1 MSMSTRC
8 RPSASCSTISRGI
21 AITGH
26 TCSTR
31 MTIRSATRCGRCMN
45 ARCGASAQCRRWSSG
60 TTISRSSRSWRGLR
74 IARAPPSRRRRT
86 RRIVSHLKK
95 LESLLYRLITAP
107 SGVAEG
113 LAAERALDA
122 GGLDDI
128 VLGDERLSAEARVDI
143 YANMYFYRLLDA
155 LKEDFPATLAV
166 LGDDN
171 FHNLVTGYLL
181 EYPPTEPSLYYCG
194 RYLPTWLRDHP
205 LREGAPFI
213 ADLAA
218 VERAVVE
225 VFHGSDAAALDPDSM
240 RAIAPADWPALK
252 LGIHPSAKLLALDW
266 RVSDLLRAV
275 EEDRPWIPAPRAAA
289 KVLVWRRDARVFHRD
304 LETAEADALDAA
316 LRGATFA
323 EICERVAANAGIHDP
338 VAAMNKM
345 LARWLSDGLLTRG

>member
-1 MSMSTRC
+1 M
-8 RPSASCSTISRGI
+8 
-21 AITGH
+21 
-26 TCSTR
+26 
-31 MTIRSATRCGRCMN
+31 
-45 ARCGASAQCRRWSSG
+45 
-60 TTISRSSRSWRGLR
+60 
-74 IARAPPSRRRRT
+74 
-86 RRIVSHLKK
+86 SHLKK

-113 LAAERALDA
+113 LAAERELGA

-166 LGDDN
+166 LGPDN

-194 RYLPTWLRDHP
+194 QHLAAYLRDHP

-225 VFHGSDAAALDPDSM
+225 VFHGPDAAALETDSL
-240 RAIAPADWPALK
+240 RAIAPADWPAIRFGLQ
-252 LGIHPSAKLLALDW
+252 PSAQMLALDW
-266 RVSDLLRAV
+266 RVSELLRAV
-275 EEDRPWIPAPRAAA
+275 EERRESSPANRGSHRI
-289 KVLVWRRDARVFHRD
+289 LVWRRDARVLYRELD
-304 LETAEADALDAA
+304 QAETEALEAVS
-316 LRGATFA
+316 RGAIFA
-323 EICERVAANAGIHDP
+323 EICEVVAAEGGEQDP
-338 VAAMNKM
+338 VAAMNRM
-345 LARWLSDGLLTRG
+345 LARWLADGLLVRG

>member
-194 RYLPTWLRDHP
+194 QHLAAYLRDHP
-205 LREGAPFI
+205 MREGAPFV

-218 VERAVVE
+218 VERAVVK
-225 VFHGSDAAALDPDSM
+225 VFHGPDAAALETDSL

-252 LGIHPSAKLLALDW
+252 FDLQPSAQILALDW
-266 RVSDLLRAV
+266 RVSELLRAV
-275 EEDRPWIPAPRAAA
+275 EERRDWTPADRGSHRI
-289 KVLVWRRDARVFHRD
+289 LVWRRDTRVLYRELD
-304 LETAEADALDAA
+304 QAEADALAA
-316 LRGATFA
+316 VSRGATFA
-323 EICERVAANAGIHDP
+323 EICEVVAVDGGDQDP
-338 VAAMNKM
+338 VAAMNRM
-345 LARWLSDGLLTRG
+345 LARWLADGLLVG